1 MGGKSTTSTQT
12 VSIPPEVMARYN
24 AVNARAENVAA
35 TPFQQY
41 GGQFVAPLSSTQQAG
56 VQNTNYAAGAAQ
68 PYYGAATGLTL
79 SGAQDVGPLT
89 QDQIAYYQNPYTQ
102 AVVDP
107 TLQALRQQQGQ
118 QLTQQQTDA
127 IRAGSYGG
135 DRAGL
140 QRAVLQGQQGLA
152 TAQAIAPLYQ
162 QGYGQA
168 VQTAAGQQGVVAS
181 DLTRRMQAGQQLA
194 GLGTGAQAALLQ
206 GAQAQLQAGGV
217 EQQAQQ
223 ADLTARY
230 QQFLQERGYPF
241 QVAQFLANI
250 AMGTGAL
257 SGSTTTTEQPAGLF
271 SDERLKHDAERV
283 GYTDDGLPIYTYKYN
298 GDNKTQMGVMAQ
310 DVEKKHPDAVGEA
323 RASDGR
329 MYKTVDYEKLDAKER
344 AYGGGLDV
352 NSMGGAV
359 MEPGAFA
366 RGGYALGGGLIG
378 DTEMRSMMSNMKQP
392 LGMYQQAALYGSTP
406 YQTPYGPGLGIRG
419 DAVPVPSLV
428 TAGSLKSA
436 PKGAVEQ
443 ALSTYQTVKGL
454 GDMGS
459 GIYDLGERVSVG
471 RPERKNDKGEVTQE
485 KSSGFFGSE
494 GKYDPKKGWFG
505 KAEGGLVG
513 RPNYQMGGDL
523 PYAAGQQG
531 YDPLAEVVKQGQQQR
546 PSLPKPG
553 EPPKPQ
559 EPLKDVMQTG
569 MQMYS
574 AGKMGSAALDKG
586 KELVA
591 KMGGEGG
598 LTPIASGSEITAMP
612 VPRPV
617 GLGAAPVDPN
627 APAAGA
633 KAIESTQAAANPAG
647 TYTLPGTT
655 ETVTPGLSSGA
666 AAPTSEALGAA
677 ATPMAETAAAAAPEA
692 LSVAAAPVAETAAG
706 LAGAGEAAA
715 GLAGAGEAA
724 AGLAAG
730 AEAAAAAVPAAA
742 EILPMIAMMFSDRRL
757 KDNIKAVGK
766 TFDGQNIYSYNIGDG
781 PTQMGLM
788 AQEVAKK
795 HPDAVGK
802 RNGYMTVD
810 YNEATEDAAH
820 RGHFYSGG
828 LVSRQGHAD
837 GERVIA
843 DYSEEADLPALGAV
857 EIKAPADDRMSER
870 MQSTLPKFREAYPD
884 LADRITSGFRTP
896 EQNQKAGG
904 AKGSAHLEGNAL
916 DFSLRGLD
924 PTQKA
929 EVLQWW
935 KDQGAGGFG
944 YYPKSDSVHVDFGS
958 PRAWGPNYSRTSL
971 NQTPEFFQKF
981 ASLHTGQP
989 VEAIRSITDAISG
1002 GARKD
1007 EGLGAAASKTLDKF
1021 TSAASGLV
1029 PTKKN
1034 ERGEE
1039 TTDYK
1044 RIIVPLLTGIAGMA
1058 AAPTRNFPTALAMG
1072 LGAGAQSY
1080 ANLDK
1085 QQADIE
1091 KVQAEAKRETA
1102 TAGLTDVQAQVAK
1115 SGLYPFEFERGFG
1128 WVLIDRSDPANPKR
1142 RLVYDQNGKPLTDPN
1157 ITPDQARSKMGS
1169 LGEVVPSAGGAGGAG
1184 GTGKAETT
1192 AAPAKTTEFDPA
1204 KVVTK
1209 PVDESTLPVEKPIP
1223 GVRHVSTQIPEGY
1236 MPTDQA
1242 ALSRQLKENASF
1254 GQEEFKKVQSQE
1266 AIAGAASKTLMQLD
1280 GMKRAYNEIAPGT
1293 LLTGTKYAPQVL
1305 DALKTIK
1312 GVANAFGGDISA
1324 DLSNATAAAEWLQKE
1339 QFRLGAEL
1347 QKGLGRE
1354 PGFILQQM
1362 VNANPGANNT
1372 AIGFARIASGMEQA
1386 AIYEKDK
1393 ADFLNNYYSKF
1404 GHLRDADQLFK
1415 KLNPIQNYVDRA
1427 TYYAIPEAEREKL
1440 TSYVTANRE
1449 KFPNQTQDLMQKF
1462 DKIYGKGSANIVSG
1476 VR

>member
-24 AVNARAENVAA
+24 AVNARAEDVAA
-35 TPFQQY
+35 TPFKQY
-41 GGQFVAPLSSTQQAG
+41 GGQFVAPLSPTQQAG
-56 VQNTNYAAGAAQ
+56 VQNTNTAAGVAQ

-79 SGAQDVGPLT
+79 SGAQDVGALT
-89 QDQIAYYQNPYTQ
+89 PGQIAYYQNPYTQ
-102 AVVDP
+102 SVVDP
-107 TLQALRQQQGQ
+107 TLKALRQQQGQ
-118 QLTQQQTDA
+118 QLSQQQTDA
-127 IRAGSYGG
+127 IRAGAFGG

-140 QRAVLQGQQGLA
+140 QRSVLQGQQGLA

-194 GLGTGAQAALLQ
+194 GLGAGAQQAAIQ
-206 GAQAQLQAGGV
+206 GAQAQIQAGGV
-217 EQQAQQ
+217 EQQTQQ

-271 SDERLKHDAERV
+271 SDKRLKHDAERV
-283 GYTDDGLPIYTYKYN
+283 GYTDDGLPIYTFKYN

-323 RASDGR
+323 QASDGH
-329 MYKTVDYEKLDAKER
+329 MYKTVDYDKLDAKER

-366 RGGYALGGGLIG
+366 RGGYLGGGLVG
-378 DTEMRSMMSNMKQP
+378 DTEMRSMMTNMKKP
-392 LGMYQQAALYGSTP
+392 LGMYQQAGLYGSTP

-428 TAGSLKSA
+428 TAGSLKA
-436 PKGAVEQ
+436 PPKGAVQE
-443 ALSTYQTVKGL
+443 ALSTYQTMKGL

-459 GIYDLGERVSVG
+459 GIYDLGERVAVG
-471 RPERKNDKGEVTQE
+471 RPEMKDDKGKITQE

-505 KAEGGLVG
+505 SKEAAATGGLVG

-523 PYAAGQQG
+523 PYGAGQQG
-531 YDPLAEVVKQGQQQR
+531 YDPLAEVIKQGQQQR

-553 EPPKPQ
+553 QPPKPQ

-574 AGKMGSAALDKG
+574 AGKMGSAAIDKG
-586 KELVA
+586 KELIG
-591 KMGGEGG
+591 KLGGEGG

-612 VPRPV
+612 VPRPA

-655 ETVTPGLSSGA
+655 ETVTPGLGSGA
-666 AAPTSEALGAA
+666 AAPTEAIAASTPEALGAA
-677 ATPMAETAAAAAPEA
+677 ATPVAEVAAVAAPEA
-692 LSVAAAPVAETAAG
+692 LGAAAAPVAEAAG
-706 LAGAGEAAA
+706 AALAGEAAA
-715 GLAGAGEAA
+715 GLT
-724 AGLAAG
+724 AG
-730 AEAAAAAVPAAA
+730 AEAAAAAAPAAA
-742 EILPMIAMMFSDRRL
+742 EFLAMIPLMFSDRRL

-810 YNEATEDAAH
+810 YHEATEDAAH
-820 RGHFYSGG
+820 RGHFYGGG

-857 EIKAPADDRMSER
+857 EIKATDEQLQPAALRAYTEER
-870 MQSTLPKFREAYPD
+870 AKAYGLDPKFAVAVFGGE
-884 LADRITSGFRTP
+884 SGFRADKP
-896 EQNQKAGG
+896 GDENSSFNVPQLHYANMSEKYPRAG
-904 AKGSAHLEGNAL
+904 LGNV
-916 DFSLRGLD
+916 FTKETGLD
-924 PTQKA
+924 ARDPRNARETIDWSLKHVS
-929 EVLQWW
+929 E
-935 KDQGAGGFG
+935 D
-944 YYPKSDSVHVDFGS
+944 PKRWSNWTV
-958 PRAWGPNYSRTSL
+958 
-971 NQTPEFFQKF
+971 
-981 ASLHTGQP
+981 
-989 VEAIRSITDAISG
+989 
-1002 GARKD
+1002 ARNLMAAKSQD
-1007 EGLGAAASKTLDKF
+1007 EGLGAAASKAVDKA
-1021 TSAASGLV
+1021 TSTASGLL

-1091 KVQAEAKRETA
+1091 KVQAEAKRETSA
-1102 TAGLTDVQAQVAK
+1102 AGLTDVQAQVAK
-1115 SGLYPFEFERGFG
+1115 SALYPFEFERGFG

-1157 ITPDQARSKMGS
+1157 ITPDQARAKMGS

-1184 GTGKAETT
+1184 ETGKAETT

-1266 AIAGAASKTLMQLD
+1266 AIASNASKTLMQLD
-1280 GMKRAYNEIAPGT
+1280 GMKRQYNEIPPGT

-1305 DALKTIK
+1305 EALKTIK

-1362 VNANPGANNT
+1362 VSANPGLNNT

-1449 KFPNQTQDLMQKF
+1449 KFPNQTQDLMQRF